1 MSHPQQNKMI
11 DYPRHR
17 LALIAC
23 SMLVSAAIWGAG
35 CSESAPMQSEAPAAK
50 APIVISPAT
59 QEPMTAQA
67 ATAEPPAAQADS
79 PSTQPD
85 SSSASASPATAPT
98 TQTALVPYPLDYCI
112 VSGQELGSMGG
123 PYEIAYNGRQI
134 KFCCPDCEEMFRE
147 DADNYLRMLD
157 EAASQDAAAAAS
169 KESAESAPAAG
180 HEEPANQA
188 GSHEHHGHHGHHE
201 HSHEGAAPQGENH
214 G

>member
-23 SMLVSAAIWGAG
+23 SVLAGAAIWGAG
-35 CSESAPMQSEAPAAK
+35 CSEAPSAQSEAPVVVA
-50 APIVISPAT
+50 PAT
-59 QEPMTAQA
+59 REPQTAQA
-67 ATAEPPAAQADS
+67 TIAEPPAAQADS
-79 PSTQPD
+79 TSAPD
-85 SSSASASPATAPT
+85 SPATASAA
-98 TQTALVPYPLDYCI
+98 QAALVPYPLDYCI

-157 EAASQDAAAAAS
+157 EAVPQDAAAAAS
-169 KESAESAPAAG
+169 KESAESTPAAG

-188 GSHEHHGHHGHHE
+188 GSHEHHE
-201 HSHEGAAPQGENH
+201 HSHDGAAPQGENH